1 MIMFSSSFFLCF
13 QYSFKLKFLEELID
27 CLQNY
32 IFSSSNSLFQV
43 FFICSFV
50 LMMIICSFIVC
61 QSKRVRDRK
70 GSQCQD
76 HSNGSKHISSSSP
89 MNSKRTLDDTS
100 DHHDNTD
107 HQVSE
112 ANLVKSCS
120 SSISEPRKM
129 SKIKKNSKNPNQ
141 ELEFKARNMDKS
153 GIYLLLM
160 SFTVTILWGKLCAI
174 FCNLIWLYFLPRRR
188 HNTSRPENVRTTLWL
203 PEKKESKDQYYYE
216 KKVIMV
222 GLLERKH
229 QRVNDIKFLT

>member
-1 MIMFSSSFFLCF
+1 MIMFSSSFLCF
-13 QYSFKLKFLEELID
+13 QYSFKLKFLEELIVSKI
-27 CLQNY
+27 
-32 IFSSSNSLFQV
+32 IFLVHQILYFRF
-43 FFICSFV
+43 FFICLFV

-107 HQVSE
+107 HQVNE

-120 SSISEPRKM
+120 SSISEPRTM

-188 HNTSRPENVRTTLWL
+188 HNTSRPENVRTSLWL
-203 PEKKESKDQYYYE
+203 PEKKIE
-216 KKVIMV
+216 
-222 GLLERKH
+222 
-229 QRVNDIKFLT
+229 